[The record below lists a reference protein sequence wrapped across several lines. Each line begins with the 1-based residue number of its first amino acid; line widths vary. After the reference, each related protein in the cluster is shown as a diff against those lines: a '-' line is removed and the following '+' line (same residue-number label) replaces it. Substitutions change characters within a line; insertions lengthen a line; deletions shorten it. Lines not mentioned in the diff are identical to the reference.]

1 MNELVNRVAFLL
13 RRSATYWGLSDRDIA
28 SACGLDVHLVCGYMA
43 GATPIPPMHLELVA
57 QACGTSLQDVL
68 TKAYAGVHLPCPTWT
83 AELDDD

>member
-28 SACGLDVHLVCGYMA
+28 SACGLDAHLVCGYMA
-43 GATPIPPMHLELVA
+43 GASPIPPMHLELVA